1 MSKPQ
6 LRFIRTNTVPPG
18 GWRYVVPET
27 KTTLKSGNL
36 DELKRDVKKHLEAN
50 GFPVPADIGA
60 LIEDQLCQLIGPEWC
75 SWGGGKHVAAPN
87 MRAQDVIN
95 GTKVLVSWKLEGSPM
110 VDPNE
115 AERRA
120 AICAGCGMNVHVE
133 ACLGCSGLQAMVGK
147 ITGGAKTSHDRL
159 LHSCAVCK
167 CLNRAQV
174 WLPLDTLWR
183 GVTSDINEAFPDH
196 CWKKRM

>member
-1 MSKPQ
+1 MLQ
-6 LRFIRTNTVPPG
+6 FIRRDTVPPG

-27 KTTLKSGNL
+27 KATIRAANEE
-36 DELKRDVKKHLEAN
+36 DLKREVKKHLIAN
-50 GFPVPADIGA
+50 NMTVPVDIGA
-60 LIEDQLCQLIGPEWC
+60 LVEDQLCQVVGPEWC
-75 SWGGGKHVAAPN
+75 TWGSQKYTIDSQ
-87 MRAQDVIN
+87 MRAQDVVN
-95 GTKVLVSWKLEGSPM
+95 GTKVLFSWKLEGSPL

-120 AICAGCGMNVHVE
+120 AICAACMMNVTVSG
-133 ACLGCSGLQAMVGK
+133 CLGCAGLQGIVAKM
-147 ITGGAKTSHDRL
+147 TGGRKTSHDKL
-159 LHSCAVCK
+159 LQSCAVCK

-183 GVTSDINEAFPDH
+183 GVTSDINESFPDH